1 MKINGAFWSNVHVRE
16 RERDGGGGGEE
27 EEEEEK
33 EEEEKKEEE
42 KIRRKIQADSYN

>member
-16 RERDGGGGGEE
+16 RKRWGGGG